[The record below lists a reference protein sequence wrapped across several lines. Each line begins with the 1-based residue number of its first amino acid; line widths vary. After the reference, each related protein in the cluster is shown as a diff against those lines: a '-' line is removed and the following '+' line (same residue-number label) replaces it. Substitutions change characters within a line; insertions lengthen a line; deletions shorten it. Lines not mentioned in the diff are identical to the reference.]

1 MIYFARME
9 AVSMSKT
16 KDRIRESNLRYKQ
29 SLGQNFLYDED
40 LLAALTEAAGV
51 TPEEDVLEI
60 GPGCGSLTK
69 HLCRAA
75 AHVLSVELDER
86 LIPLLKAFMAEE
98 KNLTVVQGDI
108 MALDLREVTKDLAK
122 PFAVVANIPY
132 YITTPLIQRLL
143 TSGLPVSR
151 LALMVQKEVA
161 EKILSSPGEEGWGP
175 LAVRCRYMC
184 DPYLAME
191 VPAACFTPPP
201 KVDSA
206 FIALP
211 LREKPAVAVK
221 SEEMFFRVAAAAFA
235 LRRKTMVNNL
245 CATFRVERAQ
255 AVEWMRSAGL
265 DGMVRGE
272 KLALEEIAKIA
283 DAIVAS
289 EGSIS
294 PVGCLPKAEAT

>member
-1 MIYFARME
+1 
-9 AVSMSKT
+9 MSKT
-16 KDRIRESNLRYKQ
+16 RERIRESNLRYKQ

-40 LLAALTEAAGV
+40 LLAALAKAAGV
-51 TPEEDVLEI
+51 SGTEDVLEI

-86 LIPLLKAFMAEE
+86 LIPLLNAFLAEE

-108 MALDLREVTKDLAK
+108 MALDLQEVTNDLKK

-132 YITTPLIQRLL
+132 YITTPLILRLL
-143 TSGLPVSR
+143 TGGLRISR

-175 LAVRCRYMC
+175 LAIRCRYMC
-184 DPYLAME
+184 EPYLAMD

-206 FIALP
+206 FIVLP
-211 LREKPAVAVK
+211 VREKPAVTVK

-235 LRRKTMVNNL
+235 LRRKTMLNNL

-255 AVEWMRSAGL
+255 AAEWMEKAGL
-265 DGMVRGE
+265 DMMVRGE
-272 KLALEEIAKIA
+272 RLTLEELAAIA
-283 DAIVAS
+283 DAITD
-289 EGSIS
+289 GSGPRS
-294 PVGCLPKAEAT
+294 QVTGD

>member
-1 MIYFARME
+1 ME
-9 AVSMSKT
+9 AGSMSKT

-29 SLGQNFLYDED
+29 SLGQNFLYDEE

-51 TPEEDVLEI
+51 SPEEDVLEI

-108 MALDLREVTKDLAK
+108 MALDLRELTKDLSR
-122 PFAVVANIPY
+122 PFSVVANIPY
-132 YITTPLIQRLL
+132 YITTPLIMKLL
-143 TSGLPVSR
+143 SSGLPLNR
-151 LALMVQKEVA
+151 LALMMQKEVA
-161 EKILSSPGEEGWGP
+161 EKILSGPGDEGWGP

-184 DPYLAME
+184 EPYLAMD

-206 FIALP
+206 FVVLP

-221 SEEMFFRVAAAAFA
+221 SEEMFFRVAGAAFA

-245 CATFRVERAQ
+245 VATFRADRAQ
-255 AVEWMRSAGL
+255 AAEWMEKAGL

-272 KLALEEIAKIA
+272 RLTLEELAALA
-283 DAIVAS
+283 DVIYGNQAGVK
-289 EGSIS
+289 E
-294 PVGCLPKAEAT
+294 